1 MRRQCDVARA
11 SSDGGV
17 ELKTYVIGWASPAVV
32 AGGDMARR
40 RAREWRI
47 TEAFNGL
54 TFEIARAV
62 EVVNKQFYVR
72 WTRVWRRVWG
82 NARECASDERYG
94 TTSTRGK
101 SARGAGFAG
110 EKAYRDDA
118 SRR

>member
-1 MRRQCDVARA
+1 M
-11 SSDGGV
+11 
-17 ELKTYVIGWASPAVV
+17 EFKTYVIGWASPAVV

-47 TEAFNGL
+47 TGAFNGL
-54 TFEIARAV
+54 TFEIERAV
-62 EVVNKQFYVR
+62 EVVGEQFYVR
-72 WTRVWRRVWG
+72 WTRVWRRVWE

-94 TTSTRGK
+94 TTSTLGK

-118 SRR
+118 TRR